1 MTASEKEGCDKLRT
15 LRAETVK
22 LDQALRLE
30 GPLII
35 LECVGVVKKCE
46 GLSCAGAALSR
57 CGAIVTPVR

>member
-57 CGAIVTPVR
+57 